1 MACIRATAM
10 HVSAA
15 GLLMQGVGKT
25 APGRRRF
32 QGTGYRVITLR
43 VHVGQSASAGVTNRV
58 CG

>member
-25 APGRRRF
+25 APRRRRF
-32 QGTGYRVITLR
+32 QDTGYRVITCESTSGSPQ
-43 VHVGQSASAGVTNRV
+43 VQG
-58 CG
+58 